1 MISIITLN
9 SLSKKYGNKEILNK
23 VNYKFEDSGFYTILG
38 ESGIGKTTLF
48 NIIAKL
54 DTLYDG
60 EVLFNGKD
68 INSIIDY
75 WQNSISII
83 FQEFNLIPELNV
95 YENLLLVSNND
106 NLINEYLSKF
116 DLLKYKNKN
125 VKDLSGGEIQ
135 RVAIIRALLKDTP
148 VIICD
153 EPTGNLDDE
162 NCEIVFSILK
172 EISKEKLVIVITHND
187 SLARK
192 YAHILL
198 RLKNKNINEEILNK
212 HTKAKKVAVEKKEV
226 KLNYKLINKIGL
238 NINTKGFLR
247 PFTFL
252 LLQIIFIV
260 ITFSSLVFIF
270 YNHETDF
277 LKTNEKYGIKYAR
290 IESKNDINID
300 GLNLYNISYYPVLI
314 KNQDEMEVVRRIYY
328 NNSISDEGIIITD
341 FLYDY
346 LKINNIIEINDIT
359 FNILDV
365 INTGYIVNNEFQY
378 DIELFNELL
387 PWKYAYIMM
396 SENNFKHLILNSENT
411 VNMFTNNYKKE
422 VFLKNISEY
431 NGIMLE
437 ANDIILP
444 IYFNY
449 NNKYHVGDNI
459 NIEISSDEMN
469 KGEELEFSL
478 TIKGFTPDQTAFINF
493 EKNKNVLSFFKE
505 KDVFLYEIDS
515 NYKTLAKKYR
525 IDNIVSI
532 YIESNKEL
540 VRTVVKL
547 LIPFSLILFI
557 ALTFSTINYISH
569 IISKSRKNI
578 YILYSLGFNEKKIK
592 KQFTYFIYILYVMAF
607 GLSIFILELLSF
619 NFNKIKKKYLSTY
632 WFQKNYLYYL
642 VILIISIFTITMTI
656 QLSFKKDEKKTL
668 SQRIKTN

>member
-532 YIESNKEL
+532 YVESNKEL

-569 IISKSRKNI
+569 IINKSRKNI

-619 NFNKIKKKYLSTY
+619 NFNKTKKTYLSTY